1 MDVSV
6 EEPSLALESRDSQQ
20 RPATSIEL
28 KVSNLSIS
36 IVPQPPLA
44 VVGARSIKRGLQRT
58 WARFSKQQQASM
70 HTNADIDNNA
80 AQDLSQVGLNVLRNI
95 NLHVKPGQ
103 VCVLLG
109 SSGAGK
115 TTLLNALAGRMDW
128 NHIAMAGRIT
138 FNGEKAKKYWKSP
151 K

>member
-1 MDVSV
+1 MDMSV

-58 WARFSKQQQASM
+58 WARFTKQQQASM

-103 VCVLLG
+103 
-109 SSGAGK
+109 
-115 TTLLNALAGRMDW
+115 
-128 NHIAMAGRIT
+128 
-138 FNGEKAKKYWKSP
+138 
-151 K
+151 